1 MQYNSRLMTSLDK
14 HLSTY
19 TQMKMQKKNKKMN
32 ERRQEYDINVM
43 AGPGRI
49 ECVKVEAPLRLLEK
63 SAGCR
68 MREEGKKEKKED

>member
-1 MQYNSRLMTSLDK
+1 
-14 HLSTY
+14 
-19 TQMKMQKKNKKMN
+19 MN

-43 AGPGRI
+43 TGPGRI

>member
-1 MQYNSRLMTSLDK
+1 
-14 HLSTY
+14 
-19 TQMKMQKKNKKMN
+19 MKMQKNKIKMN

-68 MREEGKKEKKED
+68 MREEGKKRKERGLTCVIYVSRHEGFQPLIT